1 MQSDGHQMM
10 LKFAWKNMG
19 TMRVR
24 QKKAMP
30 IRLPSEREGI
40 MAWRAGSRNQPPCR
54 LMFTGIVETIG
65 TIKEVRKVGENDDL
79 DILIADAS
87 SILGDCH
94 LGDSIAVNGTCL
106 TVTQFTESE
115 FKVGVSQETLRKTN
129 VGELRVGDKVNLE
142 RAVSGDVRYGGHMVQ
157 GHVDTVASLVGREPD
172 GDSIQFE
179 FELRDKEFIN
189 YIVPKGFIC
198 VDGTSL
204 TVIDVNYEKARF
216 KIMMVSY
223 TQAKVIMPLKKIGD
237 KVNIEVDLTGKLIER
252 QIQASLQNKDS
263 AFGKMLEELVE
274 RKVREAMQK

>member
-1 MQSDGHQMM
+1 
-10 LKFAWKNMG
+10 
-19 TMRVR
+19 
-24 QKKAMP
+24 
-30 IRLPSEREGI
+30 
-40 MAWRAGSRNQPPCR
+40 
-54 LMFTGIVETIG
+54 MFTGIVETIG